1 MEIGDV
7 IEFRSVASMEGSG
20 SPSKSRQT
28 ANVFDIA
35 LLIAGWAALIR
46 CSDVGNC
53 HVTYEARTGSDGNNE
68 LAAAGWRAGALM

>member
-1 MEIGDV
+1 
-7 IEFRSVASMEGSG
+7 MEGSG

-53 HVTYEARTGSDGNNE
+53 HVTYEARTGQTAIMSCPRRKVFWLLQVGE
-68 LAAAGWRAGALM
+68 RGL